1 MDYRQRI
8 KIQNSYK
15 KKIQDM
21 LPDLENTSGIYIF
34 TRNEDDKKKA
44 YIGQAKHLI
53 NRLVDHC
60 MRYEQHIDKSL
71 KKHGLYSK
79 NNIDGWQIS
88 YLYCTVW
95 QLDIQEK
102 YMIKRYKNLG
112 YELYNITGGGQ
123 GKGKV
128 DIAERN
134 NTKLKSYANGKVIGE
149 TKLMEKIKTFFDKY
163 LDFTIKGKPTKI
175 KERKYNEFKDLIGD
189 NENE

>member
-1 MDYRQRI
+1 MDYKQRI

-34 TRNEDDKKKA
+34 TRNEDSKKKA
-44 YIGQAKHLI
+44 YIGQAKYLI
-53 NRLVDHC
+53 NRLVNHC
-60 MRYEQHIDKSL
+60 MRYDQHIDKSL
-71 KKHGLYSK
+71 KEHGLYSK

-134 NTKLKSYANGKVIGE
+134 NAKLKSYANGKAIGE

-163 LDFTIKGKPTKI
+163 LDFSIKGKPTKI
-175 KERKYNEFKDLIGD
+175 KERKYNEFKELIGD